1 MIRSNTV
8 LWARPGLLALFL
20 LPTLAY
26 AGYSVAD
33 RWYQSF
39 ILTQE
44 ERALRLEISQLRRE
58 NLLLQAD
65 LQFTRSD
72 QYVESV
78 AREQLGLVRPG
89 DRAFV
94 LVGPAAAPTVEPTT
108 RREAPAPPER
118 SAWRRVLDALFGR

>member
-1 MIRSNTV
+1 MGRAGV
-8 LWARPGLLALFL
+8 AWWARPGLLILFL

-39 ILTQE
+39 LLAQE
-44 ERALRLEISQLRRE
+44 EEALRVEIGELRRE
-58 NLLLQAD
+58 NLRLQAE
-65 LQFTRSD
+65 LVRVRSD

-78 AREQLGLVRPG
+78 AREQLGLIKPG

-94 LVGPAAAPTVEPTT
+94 LVGPAAPPTPEVQ
-108 RREAPAPPER
+108 APPPAARPEK
-118 SAWRRVLDALFGR
+118 AGWRRLLEALFGR